1 METSEATTTRMC
13 FFSLD
18 KVFSD
23 PLPVP
28 PTQCEIVEVSLK
40 LGLEMASTAPSHL
53 PRPQELKNNK
63 IEEDLDRGL
72 SGAGHH
78 LSSLGAGAGGAMQVN
93 NVHFTYITPA
103 R

>member
-1 METSEATTTRMC
+1 
-13 FFSLD
+13 
-18 KVFSD
+18 
-23 PLPVP
+23 
-28 PTQCEIVEVSLK
+28 
-40 LGLEMASTAPSHL
+40 MASTALSHL

-93 NVHFTYITPA
+93 NIHYTYTYITPA
-103 R
+103 RSACGLTCTMYNCTYL